1 MCGCTF
7 QNLDY
12 KIQTQYKE
20 QHVHDNFK
28 RIGGFT
34 EFDSE
39 PILACDDIFHYRNK
53 MELTFS
59 NRRWITDD
67 EPENVD
73 ASFALGLHISG
84 RYDKILDIN
93 YCHLQSED
101 ANRILSLVKKW
112 DLEISAYDI
121 KEHKGFMR
129 HLIIRHGGATDEI
142 MVNLVT
148 SKDGREI
155 LAPIVNQLIENSNI
169 ACIVNNVTTRKA
181 ESHGEHQYI
190 LW

>member
-1 MCGCTF
+1 M
-7 QNLDY
+7 
-12 KIQTQYKE
+12 
-20 QHVHDNFK
+20 
-28 RIGGFT
+28 
-34 EFDSE
+34 EF
-39 PILACDDIFHYRNK
+39 
-53 MELTFS
+53 TFS

-73 ASFALGLHISG
+73 ANFALGLHISG

-101 ANRILSLVKKW
+101 ANRILSLVKNVCGF
-112 DLEISAYDI
+112 EIPAYDI

-129 HLIIRHGGATDEI
+129 HLMIRHGGATDEI

-155 LAPIVNQLIENSNI
+155 LAPIVNQLVENFPNI
-169 ACIVNNVTTRKA
+169 VCIVNNVTTRRA
-181 ESHGEHQYI
+181 GVLSGEHQYLSFGKDTI
-190 LW
+190 NDKLGSYEYMIYLIHFSNQYISSKTII